1 MEELTPRQLVQ
12 ALDRYIIGQEEAKR
26 AVAIAVRNRWR
37 RLQLPPELREDVKP
51 KNILMIGP
59 TGVGKTEIA
68 RRLALMTQAPF
79 IKVEATAF
87 TEVGYHGRDV
97 DSIVRDLMER
107 AVSLERKEAS
117 KQVRARA
124 AEAAEDRIIEQLLPG
139 GGEDEGEGDHAE
151 RRRRTREKVRAQLRA
166 GGFDDRTVELTLEE
180 SGVPPHVMSR
190 MGLDQ
195 MGPEFEQVFDRLM
208 PRRTRRQRI
217 GIPQALEL
225 LTQQEIDRL
234 LDVDAVH
241 GGAVRRCEQTGI
253 VFLDEM
259 DKICGTAG
267 GEFSGPEVSR
277 SGVQR
282 DLLPL
287 VEGTVVSTRYGPVR
301 TDHVLFI
308 AAGAFTNVHPS
319 DLIPEL
325 QGRFPIRVELE
336 DLSAEDYY
344 RILTE
349 PENALIKQQVALLR
363 TEGVELSFSDEAIRE
378 MAEMAFK
385 ANETL
390 ENIGARRLHTIVEKV
405 LEEIAFLASDAGNKH
420 VAVDVDYV
428 RLRLA
433 GILEDE
439 QRREYE
445 F

>member
-1 MEELTPRQLVQ
+1 
-12 ALDRYIIGQEEAKR
+12 
-26 AVAIAVRNRWR
+26 
-37 RLQLPPELREDVKP
+37 
-51 KNILMIGP
+51 
-59 TGVGKTEIA
+59 
-68 RRLALMTQAPF
+68 
-79 IKVEATAF
+79 
-87 TEVGYHGRDV
+87 VGYHGRDV

-107 AVSLERKEAS
+107 AVSLERQEAA
-117 KQVRARA
+117 KQVRERA
-124 AEAAEDRIIEQLLPG
+124 AEAAEDRVIDQLLPG
-139 GGEDEGEGDHAE
+139 VSDDDAEGDQAE
-151 RRRRTREKVRAQLRA
+151 RRRRTREKIRTQLRA
-166 GGFDDRTVELTLEE
+166 GGLDDRGIELTLDET
-180 SGVPPHVMSR
+180 GVPPHVMSR

-195 MGPEFEQVFDRLM
+195 MGPEFEQLFERLV
-208 PRRTRRQRI
+208 PRRQRRQRV
-217 GIPQALEL
+217 GVPHALEL

-234 LDVDAVH
+234 LDHDALH

-259 DKICGTAG
+259 DKICGSAG

-308 AAGAFTNVHPS
+308 AAGAFTNAHPS
-319 DLIPEL
+319 DLVPEL

-349 PENALIKQQVALLR
+349 PENALIRQQIALLR
-363 TEGVELSFSDEAIRE
+363 TEGVELSFSDEAVRE

-385 ANETL
+385 ANEVL

-405 LEEIAFLASDAGNKH
+405 LEEIAFLASDAGNKQ

-433 GILEDE
+433 GILDDE